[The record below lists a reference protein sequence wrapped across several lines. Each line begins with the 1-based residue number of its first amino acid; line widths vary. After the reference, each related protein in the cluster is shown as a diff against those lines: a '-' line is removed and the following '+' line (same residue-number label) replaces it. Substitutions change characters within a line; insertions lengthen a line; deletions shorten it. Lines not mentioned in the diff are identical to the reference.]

1 MEMGSLLHVGC
12 GFDSMPEWAVG
23 KYNEVRLDISPDTKP
38 DIVAS
43 MVDMGEIGEFD
54 CINCHHALE
63 HLVPHQVPVAL
74 SEFKRVLKKNGF
86 AVIAVP
92 DLEDVKATEEVLF
105 EAPCGPIAGLDLIY
119 GYRKALPL
127 QPYMAHRTGFTQ
139 KTLNDALVGAGFAN
153 VVVQRM
159 PHYNLLAI
167 AAK

>member
-12 GFDSMPEWAVG
+12 GVDSMPDWAVG
-23 KYNEVRLDISPDTKP
+23 KYEEVRLDICEDVRP

-43 MVDMGEIGEFD
+43 MTDMGQIGPFD
-54 CINCHHALE
+54 CIHCSHALE
-63 HLVPHQVPVAL
+63 HLSPHDVPKAL
-74 SEFKRVLKKNGF
+74 SEFLRVLKDKGF

-92 DLEDVKATEEVLF
+92 DLEDVRATEEVLF

-119 GYRKALPL
+119 GYRKALPT
-127 QPYMAHRTGFTQ
+127 QPFMAHRTGFTQ
-139 KTLNDALVGAGFAN
+139 MTLNKALMQAGFGN